1 LNAPALETTDELRWL
16 LGQLAGIET
25 RERTVLAE
33 VIHDEPIQLIVAAI
47 LRIDLMHSRSTGDDA
62 VRLDEIATLLE
73 SSVDRLRRLIV
84 ALSPPDLSDGLGGAL
99 RALADGIFV
108 DPTTQFHITG
118 EVPVQ
123 LPVPAGQAVYRIFRE
138 AMVNARKHSSA
149 GNVTLH
155 LDQREHDFVA
165 TLTDDGI
172 GSDGLNADLGQHG
185 TATMRARAKAEGG
198 RLRIESRPG
207 CGTIVELTLPLDR
220 PAVR

>member
-1 LNAPALETTDELRWL
+1 LTVPATETTDELRCL

-25 RERTVLAE
+25 QERTVLAE

-185 TATMRARAKAEGG
+185 TATMRARARAEGG

-207 CGTIVELTLPLDR
+207 CGTVVELTLPQDR
-220 PAVR
+220 PAAR

>member
-1 LNAPALETTDELRWL
+1 LETTDDLRWL

-62 VRLDEIATLLE
+62 AQLDAIATLLE

-84 ALSPPDLSDGLGGAL
+84 ALSPPDLSDGLGAAL
-99 RALADGIFV
+99 RALADGIFIE
-108 DPTTQFHITG
+108 PTTQFHITG

-123 LPVPAGQAVYRIFRE
+123 LPVPAGQAVYLIFRE

-165 TLTDDGI
+165 TLTDDGV

-185 TATMRARAKAEGG
+185 TATMRARARAEGG

-207 CGTIVELTLPLDR
+207 CGTVVELTLPQDR
-220 PAVR
+220 PAAR